1 MITIINPHAF
11 GINIDITT
19 NMDNYNLR
27 NDLVNNFGWD
37 GTSEIEV
44 NVTVASGVLI
54 KATSTTT
61 PAFVADLSTGSRL
74 TLINKGTIRGM
85 GGAGGAGAD
94 TDDPV
99 GGTGYAGGAGGHAI
113 SLEDVTAII
122 DNGSGTISGGGGGG
136 GGEGGTNSCSRYE
149 SEGGDCDDCTFIVG
163 TAGQAGAG
171 GSNATTSGNG
181 GALGQNG
188 ASGAAGSNFQW
199 PLCRTSYAGGAG
211 GAAGKAISLL
221 SGGSRTI
228 ESTGTIHGATS

>member
-1 MITIINPHAF
+1 MITLINPHAF
-11 GINIDITT
+11 GININITT
-19 NMDNYNLR
+19 NTDNYNLR

-37 GTSEIEV
+37 GTSVIEV

-54 KATSTTT
+54 KATTTTT

-85 GGAGGAGAD
+85 GGAGGAGAVPPNP
-94 TDDPV
+94 T
-99 GGTGYAGGAGGHAI
+99 GGTGYTGGAGGHAI

-136 GGEGGTNSCSRYE
+136 GGEGGADSCSSLDTE
-149 SEGGDCDDCTFIVG
+149 TGDCDDCTFTNG
-163 TAGQAGAG
+163 AAGSSGAG
-171 GSNATTSGNG
+171 GSTATASGNG
-181 GALGQNG
+181 GALGENG
-188 ASGAAGSNFQW
+188 GGGAAGSNYYW
-199 PLCRTSYAGGAG
+199 PNCRTSYAGGAG